1 MGVQTSVAS
10 RIAPVQAKIGEVQGA
25 LVVRSLDLVDSSES
39 LIDRLLP
46 LPSQAMRTKAE
57 QEEKQAK
64 AELMSRV
71 VRLPFAVP
79 LRVTMIMYV
88 KANGAVEAVFL
99 SGRRFVNV
107 AIDKQN
113 QFAQQVMQRAKP
125 LTDKVTTK

>member
-1 MGVQTSVAS
+1 
-10 RIAPVQAKIGEVQGA
+10 
-25 LVVRSLDLVDSSES
+25 VVRSLDLVDSSES

-99 SGRRFVNV
+99 SGRQFVNV
-107 AIDKQN
+107 AMDKQN